1 MILTKFLGINKL
13 WAQSPHTSKFSFK
26 ISNWTDSTLNKVES
40 AFATLC
46 QVAWTRWCVKCNRLV
61 FFKGNGDVT
70 TDVMRMN
77 ATSCQADSLLALWI
91 LMMWSMSSGAR
102 LPSSNSQPWMDNTRW
117 SHVTDPRVQ
126 WSTFS
131 QESIE
136 KHLLARIHPCLLSS
150 CLKKKHLIPE
160 FQLFYLWNWRLLSLN
175 GKRERLV
182 WGRSLAIY
190 HLC

>member
-1 MILTKFLGINKL
+1 MSTGPVYL
-13 WAQSPHTSKFSFK
+13 KFSFK

-91 LMMWSMSSGAR
+91 LMMWSMSSGAK

-150 CLKKKHLIPE
+150 CLKKNTSLPE
-160 FQLFYLWNWRLLSLN
+160 DSRISVVLPLELKTFVSQWEE
-175 GKRERLV
+175 GKAGLGQE
-182 WGRSLAIY
+182 SATY